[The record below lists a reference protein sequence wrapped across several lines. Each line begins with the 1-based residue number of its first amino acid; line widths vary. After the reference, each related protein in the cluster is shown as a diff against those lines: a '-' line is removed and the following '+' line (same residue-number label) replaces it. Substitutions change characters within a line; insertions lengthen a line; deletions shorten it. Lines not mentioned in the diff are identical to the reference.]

1 MRYAVGMNNHKSMKK
16 TTAFI
21 FVILALAI
29 KGLTQTGDL
38 VKPDTV
44 IVRCDSIERCALV
57 FRPKGKGPF
66 PAVFFNHGRSIT
78 LNERKTKTSRATIL
92 GQLFA
97 KRGYVFFAFFR
108 RGEGLSFDKGV
119 HITQL
124 LDKKKETEGVE
135 AANRLQVQLLLT
147 RELDDAVRAMTVLKT
162 IPGVDTSR
170 VGVVGHSFGGSL
182 SLLFASR
189 DTAIKA
195 TVTFAGAAGSWDN
208 NSLLRNTLIAAVN
221 KLTCPVLFVF
231 ASNDYSVEPGRI
243 LDAELEREEK
253 VHQLNI
259 FPSFGKTAAEGHN
272 IIYSAVE
279 QWSSVVFRFLEQ
291 HMKR

>member
-1 MRYAVGMNNHKSMKK
+1 MKK

-21 FVILALAI
+21 IVLLAIAI
-29 KGLTQTGDL
+29 KGLAQTGDL

-44 IVRCDSIERCALV
+44 IVRCDSIELSALV

-78 LNERKTKTSRATIL
+78 LNERKTKTSQATIL

-97 KRGYVFFAFFR
+97 KHGYVFFAFFR

-119 HITQL
+119 HIGDL
-124 LDKKKETEGVE
+124 LDKERESEGVE
-135 AANRLQVQLLLT
+135 AANQLQVQLLVT
-147 RELDDAVRAMTVLKT
+147 RELDDAVRAMIVLKT

-170 VGVVGHSFGGSL
+170 IGVVGHSFGGAL
-182 SLLFASR
+182 ALLFAAR

-195 TVTFAGAAGSWDN
+195 TVDFAGAAGSWN
-208 NSLLRNTLIAAVN
+208 NISLLRNTLIAAVN
-221 KLTCPVLFVF
+221 QLASPVLFVF
-231 ASNDYSVEPGRI
+231 ASNDYSVEPGRV
-243 LDAELEREEK
+243 LDAELERQGK
-253 VHQLNI
+253 VHQLKI
-259 FPSFGKTAAEGHN
+259 FPSFGKTPDEGHYF
-272 IIYSAVE
+272 IYSAVE
-279 QWSSVVFRFLEQ
+279 KWSLVVFPFLDQ